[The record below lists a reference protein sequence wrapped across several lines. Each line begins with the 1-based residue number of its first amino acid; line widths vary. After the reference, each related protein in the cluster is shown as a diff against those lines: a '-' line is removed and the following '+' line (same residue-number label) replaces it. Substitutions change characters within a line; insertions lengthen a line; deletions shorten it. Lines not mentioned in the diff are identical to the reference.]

1 MKYTIGFR
9 RAEKEDIDFLLT
21 LRKKSMIKH
30 FIASG
35 IKMSEE
41 QHLELIN
48 ENFYLSNVILYDRK
62 PIGLLKMGVAEV
74 DNMPSRSLHISQIQ
88 ILPKYQGKGIG
99 SSVLKVVKK
108 RALYLNLPITLNVL
122 LKNPARALYLRHG
135 FQIKSKNRLE
145 FLMVCPLEVF
155 AT

>member
-9 RAEKEDIDFLLT
+9 RAENNDINFLLL

-48 ENFYLSNVILYDRK
+48 ENFYLSNIILYDRK
-62 PIGLLKMGVAEV
+62 PIGLLKMGAAEV
-74 DNMPSRSLHISQIQ
+74 GGMSKSLHISQIQ
-88 ILPKYQGKGIG
+88 ILPKYQGQGIG

-135 FQIKSKNRLE
+135 FQIKSKNKLE
-145 FLMVCPLEVF
+145 FLMVCPLDVI